1 MPHPFIRI
9 VSSTSEPIDE
19 PVAAPPSRAW
29 RSRAASRWRRVIGD
43 VAAMRG
49 VRAGA
54 FGLGV
59 LGVLAFSFAWV
70 WEVGHRG
77 LFMLDQSIVFDG
89 AWRMVQGQ
97 VPYRDFVM
105 PFGPVT
111 FALCA
116 LMFRVA
122 GVDFSTLVLTA
133 ALISLV
139 ATALALR
146 VSWLLARRS
155 GALALL
161 GGLM

>member
-1 MPHPFIRI
+1 MPQPIIRI
-9 VSSTSEPIDE
+9 VPSTPSERHIDE
-19 PVAAPPSRAW
+19 TIDAVRSR
-29 RSRAASRWRRVIGD
+29 RSRAASRWRRAIARI
-43 VAAMRG
+43 AAVRG
-49 VRAGA
+49 VRVGA
-54 FGLGV
+54 FGLG
-59 LGVLAFSFAWV
+59 LIGVLAFSFVWV

-133 ALISLV
+133 A
-139 ATALALR
+139 
-146 VSWLLARRS
+146 
-155 GALALL
+155 
-161 GGLM
+161 